1 MRQDFVGRQ
10 QLSLLP
16 ERIRM
21 AQRADA
27 TEEAYRVLGDLLVA
41 KGLYGV
47 RRRVLGEPRR
57 IGAEPR
63 RTPMSPC
70 GQDGRH

>member
-16 ERIRM
+16 EQIRM

-27 TEEAYRVLGDLLVA
+27 TEEAYRALGGLLA
-41 KGLYGV
+41 PKGLYGFV
-47 RRRVLGEPRR
+47 G
-57 IGAEPR
+57 GF
-63 RTPMSPC
+63 
-70 GQDGRH
+70 